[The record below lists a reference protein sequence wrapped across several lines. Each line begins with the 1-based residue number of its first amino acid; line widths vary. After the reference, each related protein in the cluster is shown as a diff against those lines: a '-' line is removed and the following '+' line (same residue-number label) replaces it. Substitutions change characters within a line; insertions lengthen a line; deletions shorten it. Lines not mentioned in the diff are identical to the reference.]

1 MQAAISIQA
10 LTGNRKMMI
19 QKEQIVLNL
28 NQSIQK
34 TIHTQEFQG

>member
-1 MQAAISIQA
+1 
-10 LTGNRKMMI
+10 MMI

-34 TIHTQEFQG
+34 TIHTQEFQGWWVLQSRITKTVQE